1 MLTKTVY
8 IFIISVLLVAYSCKQ
23 QDQHPQTA
31 KACLEEAEAALAN
44 DSVRLGESLLR
55 KTIRLAEE
63 SKDWHTNYIAYQRLA
78 EA

>member
-1 MLTKTVY
+1 MFTKTVY
-8 IFIISVLLVAYSCKQ
+8 IFMIGVLLVAYSCKQ

-55 KTIRLAEE
+55 
-63 SKDWHTNYIAYQRLA
+63 
-78 EA
+78 